1 MAYSIHRLEQEDLD
15 NFVDLWNQAP
25 EALATSKR
33 VMTLDLAQNGFKEN
47 YFDYY
52 FGLYESNILIGFI
65 LIKNKD
71 DKIWLKHMLI
81 DSGRRRNGLGKMFLS
96 EVFKIINNRMLTE
109 VIEGNDGAK
118 KFYIDN
124 GFREIRFDE
133 ESRDYIL
140 EHVPS

>member
-81 DSGRRRNGLGKMFLS
+81 DRGRGRNGLGKMF
-96 EVFKIINNRMLTE
+96 
-109 VIEGNDGAK
+109 
-118 KFYIDN
+118 
-124 GFREIRFDE
+124 
-133 ESRDYIL
+133 
-140 EHVPS
+140 